1 MVEKVN
7 QDQQLPHQ
15 YHKYLQMQVPV
26 EVAQVQLAQHLE
38 ILFVELQELL
48 LQFQVV
54 QQLMLVVVVELTDV
68 EEP

>member
-1 MVEKVN
+1 MEKVN

-15 YHKYLQMQVPV
+15 YHKYLQMQVQV

-38 ILFVELQELL
+38 ILLVELQELL

-54 QQLMLVVVVELTDV
+54 QQLMLVVVAETIDV
-68 EEP
+68 EQP